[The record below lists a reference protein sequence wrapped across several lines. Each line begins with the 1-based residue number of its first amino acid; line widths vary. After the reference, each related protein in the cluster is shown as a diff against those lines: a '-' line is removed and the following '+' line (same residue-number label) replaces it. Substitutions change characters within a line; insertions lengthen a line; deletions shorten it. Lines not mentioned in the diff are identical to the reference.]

1 MPTYKQTIPVFP
13 NPPVRFLYIHIPR
26 TAGRFLRNNILS
38 NGFEPESSLI
48 PVKEGIELNHLS
60 REEYEQHYNIEDI
73 PHITVVRNPIDR
85 FISSSIFLKRMYGD
99 DIQETM
105 EDPVMFSSM
114 IENFPLWQSVNWF
127 RPQMDFISDQTQLW
141 KFEDGFDK
149 DFEDF
154 ISQTLGTEFQIKDVP
169 YGKLSTDEFNKLEK
183 SAKLIDNIKSLYR
196 KDIEYLYPELAA

>member
-1 MPTYKQTIPVFP
+1 M
-13 NPPVRFLYIHIPR
+13 
-26 TAGRFLRNNILS
+26 
-38 NGFEPESSLI
+38 
-48 PVKEGIELNHLS
+48 
-60 REEYEQHYNIEDI
+60 
-73 PHITVVRNPIDR
+73 RNPIDR
-85 FISSSIFLKRMYGD
+85 FVSCSIFLKRMYGD
-99 DIQETM
+99 DIQEAM
-105 EDPVMFSSM
+105 EDPLMFSSM

-127 RPQMDFISDQTQLW
+127 LPQMDFISDQTHLW
-141 KFEDGFDK
+141 KFEDGFEK